1 MYLLIYLC
9 VLLEVF
15 KYMLVMSFAVCL
27 CELGLQ
33 SLLWILCILH
43 DTLIKVLSVV

>member
-1 MYLLIYLC
+1 M
-9 VLLEVF
+9 F
-15 KYMLVMSFAVCL
+15 VMSFAVCL

-43 DTLIKVLSVV
+43 TFIEVLSVV